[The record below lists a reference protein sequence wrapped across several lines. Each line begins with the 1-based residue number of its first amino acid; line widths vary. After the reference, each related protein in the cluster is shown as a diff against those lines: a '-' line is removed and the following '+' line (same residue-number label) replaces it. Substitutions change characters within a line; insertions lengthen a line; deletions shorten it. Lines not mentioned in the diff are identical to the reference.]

1 MPDNEKKKIEKIKE
15 IFSLDINRHIEEI
28 IKVDQTDEG
37 KVYNE
42 LQEYI
47 ITETINDYFEEILD
61 VYNQTPQNPTE
72 NVGIWVS
79 GFFGSGKSSFA
90 KILGLIL
97 ENKNIKSLNSSD
109 LFLNR
114 TRSDKLTSLLLSIN
128 SNIDTGT
135 IVFDISKH
143 RSAKDQTERMT
154 LLMYKMFL
162 KHLGYSEDLEL
173 AKLEMDLEEMDSY
186 QDFIEV
192 YEKKYKKSWISGRKI
207 INFALNEASVVLNEI
222 HHDKYPTP
230 DSWAKTKRHID
241 ISAVEFS
248 KQLNHL
254 LKRRK
259 KPSNLIFI
267 IDEVGQYISRSSD
280 KMLDLQA
287 IVESFG
293 ISDQG
298 KVWIVVTSQ
307 EKLDEVVDSLEGKR
321 IDLAKIQDRFQIQV
335 DLAPRDISE
344 VTSKRILMKTPSAE
358 EVLRKL
364 FKNNKNIINTYTK
377 LESDARKT
385 DLTEKSFVNL
395 YPFLP
400 YQIDLIIDII
410 SGIRSQP
417 GASKQTGG
425 SNRTVIKLAQQVLI
439 HPRTNLSEKE
449 IGYLVTLDMIYDLI
463 EGNLYDEIR
472 YDISKVEDRHLDNP
486 MVIKVAKTICILQ
499 FVRDLP
505 RSIENISAVLY
516 PYIGAEDQKALVEEA
531 IKILL
536 KEQVIRESDGG
547 FKLQSTQEKKWE
559 TERSGYEPDE
569 NDFRLD
575 RRRVIEELFS
585 DYKVTYQNFNTFNPN
600 LFLEDNLINDKK
612 GPFDID
618 IQVIDEKNFGD
629 DIFNDYRNK
638 SRENENKVYW
648 LIKFSDENYNNFRD
662 LIRSNNMIKGKERD
676 LKSDA
681 EGKLLQE
688 EKSRQN
694 KFRRESITDMKNALI
709 NGKVFFR
716 GSEHV
721 GDPSTNDL
729 EIYRNKL
736 FSKLLPVIFPKFE
749 IGKFKPPT
757 NYIDKLIKSTSLS
770 GLPDFFYQ
778 EIEGH
783 SLIKK
788 VDDRYIIN
796 TSYPLLE
803 EVFNLIKNRQSFGTK
818 VSGKII
824 ETNFSGLKY
833 GWKLN
838 VIILAIILLLRANK
852 IEIISQG
859 KRYRTYSDI
868 GIKEIFKTRTFRASS
883 ISLRDEK
890 LGLQNLSKSAKILE
904 ELYGKEIEIE
914 ETAIWK
920 EIKENLNKEIQKIKN
935 VANSL
940 KAYKLPG
947 IDNLNDLKE
956 NLEGILKSSSDDA
969 IIAFSEEG
977 DEFKDAFKKL
987 ERLSELFN
995 KINLPKISSTLDI
1008 KNKLDPILRSY
1019 IKDENLLNKI
1029 KRFEENLSSDIFFER
1044 LSQIYSDSND
1054 IKTYYKENYNNIHK
1068 ERDKILI
1075 DFINQIKIK
1084 HEWQNLTDESQK
1096 LILKPLNDKMC
1107 EKLEI
1112 VGFNC
1117 ENCKSSYEK
1126 ILLDLSNIPNNF
1138 QISLKKYEEI
1148 LQPEE
1153 IIEYFDISSIR
1164 TDPISSIEDLEEFLQ
1179 ILKEKIEKKISENIK
1194 VILK

>member
-15 IFSLDINRHIEEI
+15 IFSLDVNREIEEI
-28 IKVDQTDEG
+28 IKVDQTDEE

-42 LQEYI
+42 LQEYVV
-47 ITETINDYFEEILD
+47 TDSINDFFEEILEI
-61 VYNQTPQNPTE
+61 YNQTPQNPTE
-72 NVGIWVS
+72 DVGIWIS
-79 GFFGSGKSSFA
+79 GFFGSGKSSFV
-90 KILGLIL
+90 KIIGLIL
-97 ENKNIKSLNSSD
+97 ENKIVKGSKSSE
-109 LFLNR
+109 LFLDR

-128 SNIDTGT
+128 SNIKTDT

-143 RSAKDQTERMT
+143 RSAKDQSERMT

-162 KHLGYSEDLEL
+162 KHLGYSDDLEI
-173 AKLEMDLEEMDSY
+173 AKLEMDLEEIGSY
-186 QDFIEV
+186 QDFITL
-192 YEKKYKKSWISGRKI
+192 YEKKYKKSWVSGRKI
-207 INFALNEASVVLNEI
+207 INFALNEASVVLNELFP
-222 HHDKYPTP
+222 DKYPTP
-230 DSWAKTKRHID
+230 DSWANTKRTID
-241 ISAVEFS
+241 ISAADFS
-248 KQLNHL
+248 KQLIPL

-259 KPSNLIFI
+259 KPINLVFI

-293 ISDQG
+293 IAGQG
-298 KVWIVVTSQ
+298 KIWVIVTSQ
-307 EKLDEVVDSLEGKR
+307 ERLDEVVDSLEGKR
-321 IDLAKIQDRFQIQV
+321 IDLAKIKDRFQIKV

-344 VTSKRILMKTPSAE
+344 VTSKRILVKTPSSE
-358 EVLRKL
+358 DVLRKL
-364 FKNNKNIINTYTK
+364 FKDNKNIIKTYTK
-377 LESDARKT
+377 LESSARSM
-385 DLTEKSFVNL
+385 DINEKSFVNL

-417 GASKQTGG
+417 GASKHTGG

-439 HPRTNLSEKE
+439 HPRTDLSEKDV
-449 IGYLVTLDMIYDLI
+449 GHLVTLDMIYDLI

-472 YDISKVEDRHLDNP
+472 YDISKVEDKHLDNP

-516 PYIGAEDQKALVEEA
+516 PYIGAENQKSSVEDA

-547 FKLQSTQEKKWE
+547 FKLQSTQEKKWD

-569 NDFRLD
+569 NDFRLE
-575 RRRVIEELFS
+575 RRRIIEDLFS
-585 DYKVTYQNFNTFNPN
+585 NYKVTYQNFNTFNPN

-618 IQVIDEKNFGD
+618 IKVIDEKEFGD
-629 DIFNDYRNK
+629 DIFNAYRNK

-681 EGKLLQE
+681 EGKLLHE
-688 EKSRQN
+688 EKNRQN
-694 KFRRESITDMKNALI
+694 KLRRESITDIKNALL
-709 NGKVFFR
+709 NGKIYFR
-716 GSEHV
+716 GSEYV

-729 EIYRNKL
+729 DIYRNKL
-736 FSKLLPVIFPKFE
+736 FSKLLPLIFPKFE

-778 EIEGH
+778 EIEGN
-783 SLIKK
+783 SLINK

-796 TSYPLLE
+796 TSHPLLK

-838 VIILAIILLLRANK
+838 VIILAIIILLRANK

-859 KRYRTYSDI
+859 KRYRTYSDT

-890 LGLQNLSKSAKILE
+890 LSLQNLSKSAKTLE

-920 EIKENLNKEIQKIKN
+920 EIKEKLNKEIQKIKN
-935 VANSL
+935 VVNSL
-940 KAYKLPG
+940 KAYKLLG
-947 IDNLNDLKE
+947 IDDLNDLKE

-969 IIAFSEEG
+969 IITFSEEG
-977 DEFKDAFKKL
+977 DELKDAFKKL
-987 ERLSELFN
+987 EKLSDVFN

-1008 KNKLDPILRSY
+1008 KNKLSPILRSY
-1019 IKDENLLNKI
+1019 FKDEGLLKKI
-1029 KRFEENLSSDIFFER
+1029 ERFEENLASNIFFER
-1044 LSQIYSDSND
+1044 LSQIFSDSND
-1054 IKTYYKENYNNIHK
+1054 INTFYKENYTKIHN
-1068 ERDKILI
+1068 ERDKILTEFI
-1075 DFINQIKIK
+1075 DQIKIK
-1084 HEWQNLTDESQK
+1084 QEWQNLIEESQN
-1096 LILKPLNDKMC
+1096 LILKPLNDNMC

-1112 VGFNC
+1112 IGYNC
-1117 ENCKSSYEK
+1117 KNCKSSYEK
-1126 ILLDLSNIPNNF
+1126 ILVDLSNIPNNF
-1138 QISLKKYEEI
+1138 QTSLKKYEKI

>member
-1 MPDNEKKKIEKIKE
+1 MPDNKKKKIEKIKE

-28 IKVDQTDEG
+28 IKVDQTDEE

-47 ITETINDYFEEILD
+47 ITDSINDYFEEILD

-72 NVGIWVS
+72 DVGIWVS

-97 ENKNIKSLNSSD
+97 ENKNIKSSNSSD

-162 KHLGYSEDLEL
+162 KHLGYSDDLEL

-192 YEKKYKKSWISGRKI
+192 YEIKYKKSWISGRKI

-222 HHDKYPTP
+222 YPDKYPAP
-230 DSWAKTKRHID
+230 DSWAKTKRSID

-248 KQLNHL
+248 KQLNLL

-344 VTSKRILMKTPSAE
+344 VTSKRILIKTPSAE
-358 EVLRKL
+358 EILREL
-364 FKNNKNIINTYTK
+364 FKNNKNIIKTYTK
-377 LESDARKT
+377 LESSARKT

-417 GASKQTGG
+417 GASKHAGG

-449 IGYLVTLDMIYDLI
+449 VGNLVTLDMIYDLI

-472 YDISKVEDRHLDNP
+472 YDISKGEDRHLDNP
-486 MVIKVAKTICILQ
+486 MVIKVAKAICILQ

-516 PYIGAEDQKALVEEA
+516 PYIGAENQKSLVEEA

-559 TERSGYEPDE
+559 TERSGYEPDD
-569 NDFRLD
+569 NDFRLE
-575 RRRVIEELFS
+575 RRRIIEDLFS
-585 DYKVTYQNFNTFNPN
+585 NYKVTYQYFNTFNPN

-618 IQVIDEKNFGD
+618 IQVIYEKEFGD
-629 DIFNDYRNK
+629 DIFNKYRNK
-638 SRENENKVYW
+638 SRENENKIFW

-688 EKSRQN
+688 EKNKQN
-694 KFRRESITDMKNALI
+694 KLRRESITDMKNILI
-709 NGKVFFR
+709 KGKIFFR
-716 GSEHV
+716 GSEYV

-729 EIYRNKL
+729 DIYRNKL
-736 FSKLLPVIFPKFE
+736 FLKLLPTLFPKFE
-749 IGKFKPPT
+749 IGKIKPPK

-770 GLPDFFYQ
+770 SLPDFFYQ
-778 EIEGH
+778 EIEGN
-783 SLIKK
+783 SLINQ
-788 VDDRYIIN
+788 VDNRYIVN
-796 TSYPLLE
+796 TSHPLLE

-818 VSGKII
+818 VSGKIV

-833 GWKLN
+833 GWKLD
-838 VIILAIILLLRANK
+838 VVLLAIILLLRANK
-852 IEIISQG
+852 IEITSQG
-859 KRYRTYSDI
+859 KRYRTYSDT
-868 GIKEIFKTRTFRASS
+868 GIKDIFKTRSFRASS

-890 LGLQNLSKSAKILE
+890 LSLQNLSKSSKILE
-904 ELYGKEIEIE
+904 EIYGKEIEIE

-920 EIKENLNKEIQKIKN
+920 EIKEKLNKEIQKIKN
-935 VANSL
+935 VVNSL
-940 KAYKLPG
+940 RAYQLLG
-947 IDNLNDLKE
+947 IDDLNELKD
-956 NLEGILKSSSDDA
+956 NLEGILNSSSDDA
-969 IIAFSEEG
+969 IIEFSKEG
-977 DEFKDAFKKL
+977 NEFTDAFNKL
-987 ERLSELFN
+987 DKLSEVFN
-995 KINLPKISSTLDI
+995 KINLPKITSALDI
-1008 KNKLDPILRSY
+1008 KNKLNTILKSY
-1019 IKDENLLNKI
+1019 FKDDDLLKKI
-1029 KRFEENLSSDIFFER
+1029 MRFEENLSSESFFER

-1054 IKTYYKENYNNIHK
+1054 INAYYKEKYTEIHN
-1068 ERDKILI
+1068 ERDKLLSEFI
-1075 DFINQIKIK
+1075 DQIKIK
-1084 HEWQNLTDESQK
+1084 QEWQNLTEESQK
-1096 LILKPLNDKMC
+1096 LILNPLNENMC

-1112 VGFNC
+1112 IDYRC
-1117 ENCKSSYEK
+1117 KNCKSSYEK
-1126 ILLDLSNIPNNF
+1126 ILVDLSNIPNNF
-1138 QISLKKYEEI
+1138 QKSLKKYEEI

-1153 IIEYFDISSIR
+1153 KIEYFDISSIR
-1164 TDPISSIEDLEEFLQ
+1164 TDPISTMEELEDFLQ
-1179 ILKEKIEKKISENIK
+1179 ILKEKLEKKISENIK